1 MKRIIATLTVAAGL
15 VSAGAVTA
23 LPAEAAPARS
33 ITRAEVAQHATTGDC
48 WIIVGRSVYDV
59 TSYLPRHPGGPGQI
73 SPLCGKPATAA
84 FRGEHG
90 GDRDAARALA
100 GLRIGRL
107 TR

>member
-1 MKRIIATLTVAAGL
+1 MKRIIATLAVAAGL
-15 VSAGAVTA
+15 VSVGAVTA
-23 LPAEAAPARS
+23 LPAEAAPSRV
-33 ITRAEVAQHATTGDC
+33 ITRSEVAQHATSSDC

-59 TSYLPRHPGGPGQI
+59 TSYLPRHPGGAGQI
-73 SPLCGKPATAA
+73 SPLCGKSATAA

-107 TR
+107 AR